1 MDNHIRKI
9 IEVVRAR
16 QLLAVNLIC
25 LLLAFVALRR
35 LSTKKRANLPARDEI
50 LQRRYVRK
58 EMLRGPSNGGKCHD
72 LIRMSEHSSSAKKRK
87 SRKRKVEQ
95 QDEDLASMIMNSVGS
110 VANAILE
117 GNKIIQESNK
127 ILERAYRREYTC
139 EEIYNELELMGLES
153 HEIPRTLNY
162 LAANQAKARALF
174 SCPPQIR
181 LGLLRDMMGSG
192 N

>member
-1 MDNHIRKI
+1 MDNQIRKI

-25 LLLAFVALRR
+25 LLLAFVALHR
-35 LSTKKRANLPARDEI
+35 LSTKKRANLHARDEI
-50 LQRRYVRK
+50 LQRRYLRK
-58 EMLRGPSNGGKCHD
+58 GMLPGPSNGGKCHD
-72 LIRMSEHSSSAKKRK
+72 LIRMSEQSSSAKKCK
-87 SRKRKVEQ
+87 SRKRKIEQ
-95 QDEDLASMIMNSVGS
+95 QDEDLASMIMNSVGC

-117 GNKIIQESNK
+117 GNKILQESNK
-127 ILERAYRREYTC
+127 ILERAYHREYTG
-139 EEIYNELELMGLES
+139 EEIYNELEPMGLES
-153 HEIPRTLNY
+153 HEIPRALNY

-174 SCPPQIR
+174 SCPSQIR